1 MQNYNH
7 LKQWLQVAQLT
18 QNINN
23 FRENKYFKGDNS
35 ETTFAIYIA
44 CVNDIIQLCSMHN
57 NLKSVCFKQFKYL
70 ITTLIMYH
78 NITPEINI
86 NNVADEPII
95 L

>member
-23 FRENKYFKGDNS
+23 FCENKYFKGDNS
-35 ETTFAIYIA
+35 KTTFAIYIA

-70 ITTLIMYH
+70 ITTLIMFH